1 MMCSR
6 KMMKNDDYILP
17 AGMDNVQH
25 QKKKFNCL
33 IMDLTRKHLRSVNPK
48 TIGCRS
54 KIKILTRENT
64 GLTS

>member
-54 KIKILTRENT
+54 KN
-64 GLTS
+64 